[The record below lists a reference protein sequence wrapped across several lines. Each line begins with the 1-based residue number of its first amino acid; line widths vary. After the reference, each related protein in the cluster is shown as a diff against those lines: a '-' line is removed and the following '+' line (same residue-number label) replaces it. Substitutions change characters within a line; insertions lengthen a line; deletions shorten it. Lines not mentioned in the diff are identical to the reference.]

1 MSKFLNSKLQNLKSY
16 TPGEQPKDKKYIKLN
31 TNESPFAPSN
41 KVLKAIDENTVKDLK
56 LYCDPECTKL
66 INTFCEVYDVNP
78 ENVIF
83 GNGSDEILDYCFYG
97 FCSKENP
104 VVFPDITYGFY
115 KVFGDLY
122 DIDYTEI
129 RLNEKFEV
137 DVKDYIGIN
146 KNIVIA
152 NPNAPTG
159 ICLSVEEIEKIV
171 STNPNNIVIIDEA
184 YIDFGGVSC
193 YPLVKKYNNLIVTG
207 TFSKSR
213 SLAGARLGFAIANEE
228 LIEDINKIKY
238 STNPYNI
245 NSLTQIVGTA
255 TLQDNDYYINNC
267 QKIIETRE
275 FTVSEL
281 EKLEFDILPSS
292 ANFVFAK
299 NNDFDGEFLYKS
311 LYEKGILVRHFKQT
325 RIKDYLRITIGT
337 KEEMTALINA
347 LKEVTLKWEKQI

>member
-1 MSKFLNSKLQNLKSY
+1 MSKFLNESLQGLQSY

-31 TNESPFAPSN
+31 TNESPFAPSD
-41 KVLKAIDENTVKDLK
+41 KVLKAIDESVISDLK

-66 INTFCEVYDVNP
+66 INAFCDVFNITP
-78 ENVIF
+78 KNVIF

-97 FCSKENP
+97 FCSKENS

-122 DIDYTEI
+122 NIDYTEI
-129 RLNEKFEV
+129 PLNEDFQV
-137 DVKDYIGIN
+137 DINDYIGIN

-159 ICLSVEEIEKIV
+159 ICLSVEQIEKIV
-171 STNPNNIVIIDEA
+171 ASNPDNIVIIDEA
-184 YIDFGGVSC
+184 YIDFGGTSC
-193 YPLVKKYNNLIVTG
+193 YPLTSKYNNLIVTG

-228 LIEDINKIKY
+228 LIKDLNKIKY

-245 NSLTQIVGTA
+245 NALTQAVGTA
-255 TLQDNDYYINNC
+255 TLKDNDYYIENC
-267 QKIIETRE
+267 KKIIQNRE
-275 FTVSEL
+275 FTVKSL
-281 EKLEFDILPSS
+281 EKIGFSVLPSS

-299 NNDFDGEFLYKS
+299 CDGFSGEDLYKA

-325 RIKDYLRITIGT
+325 RIKDFLRITIGT
-337 KEEMTALINA
+337 KDEMTALINA
-347 LKEVTLKWEKQI
+347 LKEVIENERS